1 MRKFI
6 LSFTLTFLILNSSSP
21 LAQGI
26 RKPVYAGLFYEKNAN
41 VLSAQIDRFLQ
52 NVKISSPPPGE
63 IKALIIPHAGYIYS
77 GQIAAHSY
85 KLAQGKD
92 YETVIVIAPSHRYG
106 FEGCSIYPQ
115 GGYQTPLGVAE
126 IDQSL
131 ASKLSKA
138 SGYRFVP
145 QAHREEHSVEVQI
158 PFIQKTL
165 PQAKIV
171 PVVMGIPQKKTMLT
185 LAKALAEVVP
195 EKKVLIIASTDMSHF
210 EPKKNANEIDSNT
223 ISLIQSLNTNTLIRK
238 MERHENIM
246 CGGCAVVAALLYAQK
261 KGESKVQILKYGDSS
276 LSGGSPS
283 RVVGYLAA
291 AIYLETQAVKFSLSS
306 EEKKVLLRLARL
318 AVDQFITEKKII
330 DYTTQNPNFL
340 AKRGAFV
347 TLKKRGR
354 LRGCIGFIDPL
365 FPLCQTVI
373 RASIYAA
380 YEDPRF
386 PQVSPEELK
395 DLSFEISVLS
405 PLERIRD
412 PRQIKIGKHGLIIS
426 KKGKKGLLLPQVAT
440 ENHWSREEFLQQTC
454 LKAGLNKD
462 DWKNGAEITVFEAIV
477 FH

>member
-1 MRKFI
+1 MKKLI
-6 LSFTLTFLILNSSSP
+6 LSLTLAFLILNSSSS

-26 RKPVYAGLFYEKNAN
+26 RKPVCAGLFYEKNAN
-41 VLSAQIDRFLQ
+41 ILSAQIDRFLH
-52 NVKISSPPPGE
+52 NVKISNPPPGE

-85 KLAQGKD
+85 KLVQGKD

-171 PVVMGIPQKKTMLT
+171 PVVMGIPQKRTMLT

-210 EPKKNANEIDSNT
+210 EPKKSANEIDSNT
-223 ISLIQSLNTNTLIRK
+223 ISIIQSLNTNTLIRK

-276 LSGGSPS
+276 LSGGSPF

-306 EEKKVLLRLARL
+306 EEKKALLRLARL
-318 AVDQFITEKKII
+318 AVDQFITEKKVI

-347 TLKKRGR
+347 TLKRRGR
-354 LRGCIGFIDPL
+354 LRGCIGFIEPL

-386 PQVSPEELK
+386 PPVSAEELK

-477 FH
+477 FQ